1 MEPVAIEAPPVEAV
15 PPVVPDVAAAPIEA
29 PAVVPEAASAE
40 AVQETV
46 PASAAVVHHEAKRD
60 YPSLYDTKA
69 TTIVAVLLG
78 VLIIGGI
85 QAAVHR
91 IYQNTKNEQKALT
104 QFVTMMVALVI
115 GAYMA
120 DLLIAG
126 PDTSLLGEEEHTII
140 LGFVKDICLMVFG
153 YYFGTKTAPATG
165 SEE

>member
-1 MEPVAIEAPPVEAV
+1 MEPVATEAPPVEAV
-15 PPVVPDVAAAPIEA
+15 PPVVPDVAAAPVEA
-29 PAVVPEAASAE
+29 PAAAPEAAPVE

-46 PASAAVVHHEAKRD
+46 PAAAVVHHEAKRD

-126 PDTSLLGEEEHTII
+126 PDTSLLEDEEHTII

-153 YYFGTKTAPATG
+153 YYFGTKTAPTA

>member
-1 MEPVAIEAPPVEAV
+1 MEPVATEAPPVEAV
-15 PPVVPDVAAAPIEA
+15 PPVVPDVAAAPVEA
-29 PAVVPEAASAE
+29 PVAALEAAPVE

-46 PASAAVVHHEAKRD
+46 PAAAVVHHEAKRD

-69 TTIVAVLLG
+69 TTVVAVLLG

-153 YYFGTKTAPATG
+153 YYFGTKTAPTA